1 MHRSVNHDH
10 NSQYYHDN
18 QYHHDYQNHDHQY
31 NKNPKLYGCS
41 IEGAARTPKPTDR
54 ISCSKIMTIGKIMI
68 SMVILIPVVLV
79 ITNINIDIKFHA
91 PEALDKSDATDQ
103 PDQPDA
109 TYASGVYDLC
119 T

>member
-1 MHRSVNHDH
+1 
-10 NSQYYHDN
+10 
-18 QYHHDYQNHDHQY
+18 
-31 NKNPKLYGCS
+31 
-41 IEGAARTPKPTDR
+41 
-54 ISCSKIMTIGKIMI
+54 MTIGKIMI